1 MFLVSGCRA
10 QRDLNNSQSL
20 SLNSKR
26 VSSPGASERQGS
38 GFRRKKKP
46 WSKPLGKIVGGSMG
60 CFVYICMHATY
71 TYIYSV
77 YKYMYIYMI
86 HTYIHIQQIKLL
98 VLIKPLLI

>member
-60 CFVYICMHATY
+60 CFVYICICMQH
-71 TYIYSV
+71 
-77 YKYMYIYMI
+77 
-86 HTYIHIQQIKLL
+86 IHIYTVYIN
-98 VLIKPLLI
+98 ICISI